1 MSDKVISLETG
12 KVFQVKKDHKYL
24 IIFPAHAKLQ
34 EVGIALE
41 KFFDPA
47 PVFILG
53 AQDINA
59 IKITEILE
67 EHKKKKGGK
76 KNAK

>member
-1 MSDKVISLETG
+1 MPDKVISLETG
-12 KVFQVKKDHKYL
+12 KVFQINPKSKYL

-34 EVGIALE
+34 EVAVAIE
-41 KFFDPA
+41 KYFDPT

-67 EHKKKKGGK
+67 DHKRKKGKGK
-76 KNAK
+76 